1 MVERLRVRDVQVAYR
16 IDGVGPPLLLMHGAE
31 GDHRMFDGITA
42 LLARHLTVIRY
53 DQRDCGETENPPQP
67 CGLIDLA
74 HDARGLLLALGIPR
88 AHVCG
93 TSFGGRV
100 AQVLALTHPDV
111 VNRLVLGSTWPVPQS
126 IAELNPSGVAAIQEL
141 RARLPQSAEEL
152 AEYFFPQPYLNEQPQ
167 WRALFQNAQPNSER
181 GRRRALA
188 VSDNTTLEV
197 ASISRPTH
205 LIANSLDRIV
215 PPAVMRRMAG
225 DIAGATFSELSG
237 VGHAGVLQAPDRV
250 AASILAFLR

>member
-1 MVERLRVRDVQVAYR
+1 
-16 IDGVGPPLLLMHGAE
+16 
-31 GDHRMFDGITA
+31 
-42 LLARHLTVIRY
+42 
-53 DQRDCGETENPPQP
+53 
-67 CGLIDLA
+67 
-74 HDARGLLLALGIPR
+74 LLALGIPR

-126 IAELNPSGVAAIQEL
+126 IAQLNPSGVAAIQEL
-141 RARLPQSAEEL
+141 RARLPQSAGEL
-152 AEYFFPQPYLNEQPQ
+152 AEYFFPQSYLNEQPQ

>member
-1 MVERLRVRDVQVAYR
+1 MVERLRVRDAQIAYR

-31 GDHRMFDGITA
+31 GDHRMFDGITP
-42 LLARHLTVIRY
+42 LLAQHLTVIRY
-53 DQRDCGETENPPQP
+53 DQRDCGETENQPQA

-111 VNRLVLGSTWPVPQS
+111 VDRLVLASTWPVPQA
-126 IAELNPSGVAAIQEL
+126 IAQLNPTVVAAIQEL
-141 RARLPQSAEEL
+141 RARLPESAGEL

-167 WRALFQNAQPNSER
+167 WRTLFQKAQPHSER

-188 VSDNTTLEV
+188 VNDTTTLQV
-197 ASISRPTH
+197 NSISRPTH

-215 PPAVMRRMAG
+215 PPAVMLSMAR